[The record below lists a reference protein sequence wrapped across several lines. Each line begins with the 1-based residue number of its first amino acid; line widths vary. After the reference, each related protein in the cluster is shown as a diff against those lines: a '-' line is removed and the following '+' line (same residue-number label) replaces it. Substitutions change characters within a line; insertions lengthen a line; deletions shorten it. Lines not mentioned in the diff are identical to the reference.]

1 MAFVALNIPGCLVR
15 EEKLNTE
22 PDALNSLLDEMVILQ
37 MDMILFPSLTWYGV
51 NFYKSWIKDLPWRNT
66 QPVFGTA
73 QSGPSCTQLHLKREC
88 QTGQARTPPF
98 LAIYGAWLRTMIC
111 PRADA
116 LVTSPG
122 FVLPLS
128 PVFHGKV
135 PGILMLCLCD
145 ITLILNKKEKQ
156 KKEKKLHSTS
166 VGV

>member
-1 MAFVALNIPGCLVR
+1 MACVALNISGCLLR
-15 EEKLNTE
+15 EGKSNTSLDLNFTIGME
-22 PDALNSLLDEMVILQ
+22 WVLYSNGNDS
-37 MDMILFPSLTWYGV
+37 SHTLTWYGV
-51 NFYKSWIKDLPWRNT
+51 NFYKPWIKDLPWRNT